1 MRDINRLPNFYAQL
15 ANRHAEVPDMRFGQ
29 LMYSFI
35 RWTEM
40 EMKENIFYIE
50 EDDFLKLYDEFLK
63 DIYVKHVEGVN
74 I

>member
-1 MRDINRLPNFYAQL
+1 MRDINRLPNFYTQL
-15 ANRHAEVPDMRFGQ
+15 GKRHLEIPDMRFGQ

-35 RWTEM
+35 RWAEM
-40 EMKENIFYIE
+40 EMKGNIFYLE

>member
-63 DIYVKHVEGVN
+63 DIYVKHIEGVN

>member
-15 ANRHAEVPDMRFGQ
+15 ANRHAEIPDMRFGQ

-40 EMKENIFYIE
+40 EMKENVFYIE

-63 DIYVKHVEGVN
+63 DIYVKHIKGVN